1 MTLKNI
7 DINVNRENIDQKII
21 ELSLYIRWLQA
32 DPHKN
37 RVELFK
43 CLVRRNN
50 YEYKNDF
57 YKLDL
62 LEEQSQ

>member
-1 MTLKNI
+1 MSLKEI
-7 DINVNRENIDQKII
+7 DFNVNRENIDQKII
-21 ELSLYIRWLQA
+21 EISLYIRWLQA

-37 RVELFK
+37 RVELLK

-57 YKLDL
+57 YKLNALND
-62 LEEQSQ
+62 

>member
-1 MTLKNI
+1 MTLKHI
-7 DINVNRENIDQKII
+7 YINVNRKNIDQKII

-50 YEYKNDF
+50 YEYKNYF

-62 LEEQSQ
+62 LEEKT